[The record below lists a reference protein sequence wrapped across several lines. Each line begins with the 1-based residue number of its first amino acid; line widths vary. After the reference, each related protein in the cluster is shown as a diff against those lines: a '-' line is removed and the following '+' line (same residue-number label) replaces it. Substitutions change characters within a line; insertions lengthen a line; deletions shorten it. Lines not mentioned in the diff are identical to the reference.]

1 MMQEKVEL
9 NDMLHKTGSQEARVT
24 PADTDTG
31 YCRDPGNIMKYGK
44 TAVLYFD
51 MTDPDIVEDFQDVL
65 AATKMSV
72 AIWELGAKLR
82 DLDKYGFEGDKE
94 DLLEALR
101 KHYYEVLEDHGI
113 ERVGY

>member
-1 MMQEKVEL
+1 MNEKVEI
-9 NDMLHKTGSQEARVT
+9 NDMLHKTGTQAIDVS
-24 PADTDTG
+24 G
-31 YCRDPGNIMKYGK
+31 KIMPYGK

-51 MTDPDIVEDFQDVL
+51 MTDPDVIEDFQDVL

-94 DLLEALR
+94 DLLEAIR
-101 KHYYEVLEDHGI
+101 KHYYEVLEEHGI